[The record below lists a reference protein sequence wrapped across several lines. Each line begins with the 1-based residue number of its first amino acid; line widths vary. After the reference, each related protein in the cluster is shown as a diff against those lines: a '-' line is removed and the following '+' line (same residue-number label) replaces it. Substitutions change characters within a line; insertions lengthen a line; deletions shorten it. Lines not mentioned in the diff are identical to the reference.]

1 MGFSPGWTDQD
12 RVPLRRAYLEVSED
26 PVPATGRSKDQLWA
40 AVHEKWTD
48 PMNEKGPLRVKRN
61 VSAVEKQLKKI
72 RKGVSSF
79 TSHYLAVKN
88 MKTTGNLT
96 EEDIISGAITRYCS
110 LDIYGS
116 IRSDREKE
124 KRKGKK
130 AKRKAKLAH
139 CKWVGSWR
147 VLRTSDKF
155 SGAANTADNASVD
168 LDDFCDEDGESGS
181 TSTPSL
187 RNNGYQRR
195 PGGIK
200 AAKLMLSEDAG
211 TEKQVKAS
219 TAAVE
224 KLTVAQQER
233 TSICF
238 FDSPAMRDTPEA
250 AQYRHAVM
258 RKMIQ
263 AAGLAASPAPAPEP
277 APPASTAVKEIHV
290 EEVDDG
296 VAAMDVTTLG

>member
-1 MGFSPGWTDQD
+1 M
-12 RVPLRRAYLEVSED
+12 
-26 PVPATGRSKDQLWA
+26 
-40 AVHEKWTD
+40 
-48 PMNEKGPLRVKRN
+48 
-61 VSAVEKQLKKI
+61 
-72 RKGVSSF
+72 
-79 TSHYLAVKN
+79 
-88 MKTTGNLT
+88 
-96 EEDIISGAITRYCS
+96 
-110 LDIYGS
+110 
-116 IRSDREKE
+116 
-124 KRKGKK
+124 
-130 AKRKAKLAH
+130 
-139 CKWVGSWR
+139 
-147 VLRTSDKF
+147 
-155 SGAANTADNASVD
+155 
-168 LDDFCDEDGESGS
+168 
-181 TSTPSL
+181 

-250 AQYRHAVM
+250 AQYRQAVM

-296 VAAMDVTTLG
+296 VAAMDVTTLAADSSSSALPATGSAAGAHVPREEDPPAALVTADTAAARALAAEAELRAAPAARGSGGSDN